1 MSDSE
6 SDIRRLPDALE
17 TDGGDD
23 PGQAVERLETRRL
36 EQNLESQKIE
46 IDMQRQRLGFQK
58 TVFGLAFWFAILAV
72 AFVVYSLGFIVPEDG
87 IGDIVKVS
95 SIVAP
100 VAAATAIAISLPI
113 GVFRGFRGRDGE
125 KLPAEA
131 IVDTIVRRAANRDS

>member
-6 SDIRRLPDALE
+6 EEIGRLPDALE
-17 TDGGDD
+17 TDGGDE
-23 PGQAVERLETRRL
+23 PGPDIDRLETRRL

-58 TVFGLAFWFAILAV
+58 AVFRLAFWFAILAV
-72 AFVVYSLGFIVPEDG
+72 AFVVYSLGFIVPEES

-113 GVFRGFRGRDGE
+113 GVFRGFRGRDGGS
-125 KLPAEA
+125 LPAETLA
-131 IVDTIVRRAANRDS
+131 RIAANRDS